1 MNEERQKLVDAVMAL
16 LCSIAPEV
24 EPDTIDPTRPL
35 RRQVDLDSMNW
46 LDLMVGLNQRFG
58 VEIPESDYARLV
70 TLNDVLDELQTRLS
84 AGEATPSTRSQ
95 KAER

>member
-1 MNEERQKLVDAVMAL
+1 MIQNRQALSDAVMAL

-24 EPDTIDPTRPL
+24 EPDAIDPARPL

-46 LDLMVGLNQRFG
+46 LDLMVGLKQRLG

-70 TLNDVLDELQTRLS
+70 SLNDVLDELQARL
-84 AGEATPSTRSQ
+84 APG
-95 KAER
+95 